1 MNDEDATGESCP
13 DMWNHARAQLLIKS
27 DELVA
32 DIISERLNLMPSSS
46 ASRGE
51 ASPRHPEN
59 FFRTTTWCLMTP
71 MNSHNTV
78 ESCLEAL
85 AEIIDGR
92 QDKFLNLQDAGVHMH
107 VSVMQSVWTDEI
119 FFEISPKVLQ
129 FFAIDC
135 LFVFTQ
141 FIKTLYRAIR
151 GYAGQERSRMDRP
164 RASTLRC
171 CPFLAG
177 A

>member
-1 MNDEDATGESCP
+1 MFCAPMMVCIVDN
-13 DMWNHARAQLLIKS
+13 
-27 DELVA
+27 
-32 DIISERLNLMPSSS
+32 SS

-85 AEIIDGR
+85 AVIIDGR
-92 QDKFLNLQDAGVHMH
+92 QDKFLNLQDAEVHMH

-129 FFAIDC
+129 FFAS
-135 LFVFTQ
+135 
-141 FIKTLYRAIR
+141 YRLPLCFYSIHKDTVP
-151 GYAGQERSRMDRP
+151 SD
-164 RASTLRC
+164 SWLRRTGKK
-171 CPFLAG
+171 PYG
-177 A
+177 